1 MSLPQAALQYLDAH
15 WPEHLALTQTFL
27 RQPSV
32 SAQNWGVVEC
42 AELLRG
48 WLVQRGAAVSL
59 HGRASHPIV
68 FAEWKAARPDAPTL
82 LIYGMYDVQPVD
94 NQDWTTPPFAAEIWK
109 HPLGGES
116 IVARGACNS
125 KGPLMAMLHVIEAFQ
140 ATDGLPVHIKWT
152 IEGEE
157 EIGSLAL
164 EGFYRDHRDRLR
176 GDAAFEPFWSQGQ
189 PEDPPNIILGTKG
202 VVGLEFIA
210 RSGAW
215 GGSRDV
221 IHSSL
226 GVWVASPAWRL
237 IQALDTLV
245 DAQQR
250 LTVDGVPLY
259 GEMLDS
265 DEGLLRSMA
274 ERIDP
279 VEEARRLGVQR
290 FKDDAG
296 PYELARRLS
305 FAPMLNLNG
314 IKAGYLGEGSH
325 TILPNEARATAD
337 FRMPPGFDMTDV
349 LAKLRAHL
357 DARGFD
363 DIEIL
368 TDSGYPA
375 ARTSVDA
382 PVVQAMLA
390 AYRALGIEPVVEP
403 IEPSATPYYLYTDVL
418 GVPFVWG
425 GLGWAGGSHGP
436 DEWCSVQGLRDLMRS
451 TAAFLQA
458 FAEQAPQPSSHH
470 VAR

>member
-1 MSLPQAALQYLDAH
+1 MSLPLATLNYLDAH
-15 WPEHLALTQTFL
+15 WPEHLARTQAFL

-32 SAQNWGVVEC
+32 SAQGWGVREC
-42 AELLRG
+42 ADLLRG
-48 WLVQRGAAVSL
+48 WLIDAGASVEL
-59 HGRASHPIV
+59 HGRDSHPIV
-68 FAEWKAARPDAPTL
+68 YAEWRAARADAPTL

-94 NQDWTTPPFAAEIWK
+94 NQDWTTPPFAAEIWR

-140 ATDGLPVHIKWT
+140 ATGGLPVNLKWT

-164 EGFYRDHRDRLR
+164 PGFYEQNRAKLR
-176 GDAAFEPFWSQGQ
+176 ADAAFEPFWSQGQ
-189 PEDPPNIILGTKG
+189 PGDAPNIILGTKG
-202 VVGLEFIA
+202 VLGLEFVA
-210 RSGAW
+210 RSGDW

-237 IQALDTLV
+237 IQALSTLV
-245 DAQQR
+245 DANQHLQ
-250 LTVDGVPLY
+250 VDDIPLF
-259 GEMLDS
+259 GEALPS
-265 DEGLLRSMA
+265 DEGLLRAMA
-274 ERIDP
+274 ARLDP
-279 VEEARRLGVQR
+279 VEEQRRLGVTR
-290 FKDDAG
+290 FKDEAA

-314 IKAGYLGEGSH
+314 VKAGYLGEGSH

-337 FRMPPGFDMTDV
+337 FRMPPGFDVADV

-357 DARGFD
+357 DKRGFAD
-363 DIEIL
+363 VEVL

-375 ARTSVDA
+375 ARTPLEA
-382 PVVQAMLA
+382 PVVQAMIT
-390 AYRALGIEPVVEP
+390 AYRALGVEPVVEP

-451 TAAFLQA
+451 TAAFLHA
-458 FAEQAPQPSSHH
+458 FASAT
-470 VAR
+470 A

>member
-1 MSLPQAALQYLDAH
+1 MSLPQAALHYLDAH
-15 WPEHLALTQTFL
+15 WPEHLARTQAFL

-32 SAQNWGVVEC
+32 SAQGWGVREC
-42 AELLRG
+42 ADLLRG
-48 WLVQRGAAVSL
+48 WLIDAGAHVEL
-59 HGRASHPIV
+59 HGRDSHPIV
-68 FAEWKAARPDAPTL
+68 YAEWRAARPNAPTL
-82 LIYGMYDVQPVD
+82 LVYGMYDVQPVD
-94 NQDWTTPPFAAEIWK
+94 NQDWTTPPFAAEIWQ

-140 ATDGLPVHIKWT
+140 ATGGLPVNVKWT

-164 EGFYRDHRDRLR
+164 PGFYEQNRERLR
-176 GDAAFEPFWSQGQ
+176 ADAAFEPFWSQGQ
-189 PEDPPNIILGTKG
+189 PGDPPNIILGTKG
-202 VVGLEFIA
+202 VLGLEFVA
-210 RSGAW
+210 RSGDW

-237 IQALDTLV
+237 IQALSTMV
-245 DAQQR
+245 DANQH
-250 LTVDGVPLY
+250 LTVDDIPLF
-259 GEMLDS
+259 GEALPS
-265 DEGLLRSMA
+265 DEGLLRAMA
-274 ERIDP
+274 ARLDP
-279 VEEARRLGVQR
+279 IEEQRRLGVTR
-290 FKDDAG
+290 FKDEAA
-296 PYELARRLS
+296 PYDLARRLS

-337 FRMPPGFDMTDV
+337 FRMPPGFDVADV

-357 DARGFD
+357 DRRGFTD
-363 DIEIL
+363 VDVL

-375 ARTSVDA
+375 ARTPLEA
-382 PVVQAMLA
+382 PVVQAMIA
-390 AYRALGIEPVVEP
+390 AYRALGSEPVVEP

-451 TAAFLQA
+451 TASFLNA
-458 FAEQAPQPSSHH
+458 FAHGASP
-470 VAR
+470 AA

>member
-1 MSLPQAALQYLDAH
+1 MSLPLATLNYLDAH
-15 WPEHLALTQTFL
+15 WPEHLARTQAFL

-32 SAQNWGVVEC
+32 SAQGWGVREC
-42 AELLRG
+42 ADLLRG
-48 WLVQRGAAVSL
+48 WLIDAGASVEL
-59 HGRASHPIV
+59 HGRDSHPIV
-68 FAEWKAARPDAPTL
+68 YAEWRAARANAPTL

-94 NQDWTTPPFAAEIWK
+94 NQDWTTPPFAAEIWR

-140 ATDGLPVHIKWT
+140 ATGGLPVNLKWT

-164 EGFYRDHRDRLR
+164 PGFYEQNRERLR
-176 GDAAFEPFWSQGQ
+176 ADAAFEPFWSQGQ
-189 PEDPPNIILGTKG
+189 PGDPPNIILGTKG
-202 VVGLEFIA
+202 VLGLEFVA
-210 RSGAW
+210 RSGDW

-237 IQALDTLV
+237 IQALSTMV
-245 DAQQR
+245 DAHQH
-250 LTVDGVPLY
+250 LTVDGIPLF
-259 GEMLDS
+259 GEALPS
-265 DEGLLRSMA
+265 DEGLLRAMA
-274 ERIDP
+274 ARLDP
-279 VEEARRLGVQR
+279 VEEQRRLGVTR
-290 FKDDAG
+290 FKDEAE

-337 FRMPPGFDMTDV
+337 FRMPPGFDVADV
-349 LAKLRAHL
+349 LARLRAHL
-357 DARGFD
+357 DRRGFAD
-363 DIEIL
+363 VEVL

-375 ARTSVDA
+375 ARTPLEA
-382 PVVQAMLA
+382 PVVQAMIA
-390 AYRALGIEPVVEP
+390 AYRALGVEPVVEP

-451 TAAFLQA
+451 TAGFLHA
-458 FAEQAPQPSSHH
+458 FAQGASTP
-470 VAR
+470 A